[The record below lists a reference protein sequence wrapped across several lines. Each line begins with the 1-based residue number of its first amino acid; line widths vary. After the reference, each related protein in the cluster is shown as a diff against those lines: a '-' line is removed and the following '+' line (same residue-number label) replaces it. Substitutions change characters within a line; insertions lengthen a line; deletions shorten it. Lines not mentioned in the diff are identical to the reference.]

1 MYEVNMDRI
10 KSQSEC
16 LLTCSQVIR
25 EVENPTK
32 IVEKF
37 AVMRALHIGVE
48 CMIDVGNTIIDGFIM
63 RDPGGYLDIVDILED
78 EHVIPTELANKLK
91 DFVKFRE
98 QLVRNY
104 DQIANGALDDY
115 IQQIEVFRQFKTSV
129 DTFLVNERVQGN
141 ISSEIN

>member
-16 LLTCSQVIR
+16 LLTCLQVIR

-32 IVEKF
+32 LVEQF

-78 EHVIPTELANKLK
+78 EHVIPSELANKLK

-104 DQIANGALDDY
+104 DQIAISSLDDY